1 MSYYLYQL
9 SFSTPV
15 HFGDAAMGGKLEQI
29 APTISADIL
38 FSAVCVELVQQ
49 DRYDL
54 LDRLTENVQSGEI
67 CFSDLFP
74 YQVIGRDVQL
84 FLPRPFLQ
92 LDGGKE
98 RQIADMQDARQVSA
112 AKKLL
117 KKQAYIR
124 ALEISSFMEAVAAG
138 ELYTA
143 ESSLHA
149 GTDTM
154 VKRVNTRG
162 EESMPYY
169 VRTYSF
175 AENTGLYGIAKLPE
189 DWRDTFQRIMESLGY
204 SGIGGKRSS
213 GYGHFTLHDDI
224 MELLPH
230 DNDTETRLNLLV
242 DDTEMIINLLDRTES
257 PWQMCLSVLCP
268 EDAEAVKGGQYQLKK
283 RSGFSENKKHDS
295 IYMVAAGS
303 CFRKRMEGRLLDL
316 SGENDDHPIWRYGK
330 GMYIGL

>member
-29 APTISADIL
+29 VPTISADTL

-54 LDRLTENVQSGEI
+54 LDRLTADIQSGEI

-74 YQVIGRDVQL
+74 YQEVDGDVQL

-92 LDGGKE
+92 LDGGRE
-98 RQIADMQDARQVSA
+98 RQIADMQDARKVSA

-124 ALEISSFMEAVAAG
+124 ASEISSFMAAAAAG

-143 ESSLHA
+143 ESILRA

-162 EESMPYY
+162 EDSMPYY
-169 VRTYSF
+169 VRTYTF
-175 AENTGLYGIAKLPE
+175 AEDTGLYGIVKLPE
-189 DWRDTFQRIMESLGY
+189 DLSGTFQRILESLGY

-213 GYGHFTLHDDI
+213 GYGHITLYDDI
-224 MELLPH
+224 LELEPL
-230 DNDTETRLNLLV
+230 D
-242 DDTEMIINLLDRTES
+242 DDTEALTAMLDRAES

-268 EDAEAVKGGQYQLKK
+268 DDIEAVMEGQYQLKK

-295 IYMVAAGS
+295 VYMVAAGS
-303 CFRKRMEGRLLDL
+303 CFRKRMKGRILDL
-316 SGENDDHPIWRYGK
+316 SGEDDNHPIWRYGK